1 MLRHPVLIA
10 VVLAAGTSLL
20 AQAPSDPVAR
30 LRARIPEFERHLEQ
44 GIVDFWYPR
53 TIDREHGGYLL
64 AFDKDNARLPNA
76 SKQIV
81 TQARMVWLFSRLSER
96 GARRGA
102 MREAATHGYR
112 FLMDRMWDP
121 RHGGFVWQVDQTG
134 ERVLS
139 ARKVTYGQSFGLY
152 ALSAYAR
159 ATGDATALDRAAQL
173 FALLDAH
180 AYDTTHGGYVE
191 VREPDW
197 SAVPDGTPSPIG
209 GPPGAKLMNTHLHL
223 MEAVAE
229 YYRAS
234 HDARARER
242 LHELV
247 AIESNSVVRK
257 DLSACTDPY
266 REDWTPILNDETSI
280 VSYGHDLENIW
291 LIVDANDALAV
302 SSAPYRDL
310 FGHMFDYSFRYGWD
324 EANGGFFYRGPFRM
338 AATERQKVWW
348 VQAEALVSALT
359 MFRLTRDARYADI
372 FERTWQWIVSRQADQ
387 SGGEWFAEVLPDG
400 SIRGAKADQWKAGYH
415 NGRALLES
423 IRLLT
428 GGLLVRVQ
436 PDPLR

>member
-1 MLRHPVLIA
+1 
-10 VVLAAGTSLL
+10 
-20 AQAPSDPVAR
+20 
-30 LRARIPEFERHLEQ
+30 
-44 GIVDFWYPR
+44 
-53 TIDREHGGYLL
+53 
-64 AFDKDNARLPNA
+64 
-76 SKQIV
+76 
-81 TQARMVWLFSRLSER
+81 MVWLFSRLSER
-96 GARRGA
+96 GGRRDE
-102 MREAATHGYR
+102 MREAAAHGYR
-112 FLMDRMWDP
+112 FLMDRMWDA
-121 RHGGFVWQVDQTG
+121 RYGGFAWQVDQTG
-134 ERVLS
+134 TRVLS

-159 ATGDATALDRAAQL
+159 ATGEKTALDRAAEL
-173 FALLDAH
+173 FDLLDAH
-180 AYDTTHGGYVE
+180 AYDRTHGGYVE
-191 VREPDW
+191 LREPDW
-197 SAVPDGTPSPIG
+197 SAVPAGTPSPIG
-209 GPPGAKLMNTHLHL
+209 GPPDAKLMNTHLHL

-266 REDWTPILNDETSI
+266 GADWTPILDEATSV

-291 LIVDANDALAV
+291 LIVDANEALGA

-310 FGHMFDYSFRYGWD
+310 FEHVFDYSSRYGWD
-324 EANGGFFYRGPFRM
+324 EVNGGFFYRGPFRT
-338 AATERQKVWW
+338 AATDRQKVWW

-359 MFRLTRDARYADI
+359 MFRLTGDARYAEI
-372 FERTWQWIVSRQADQ
+372 FERTWQWIVSRQADP

-423 IRLLT
+423 IRLIGAL
-428 GGLLVRVQ
+428 
-436 PDPLR
+436 